1 MEKTEQEDVIKAL
14 SNLNLNFSDFEFKEI
29 DITNHQENAVYAIS
43 GEIEVTYK
51 PSKISNK
58 YKTGHGSSWP
68 AEFEFDIKTNF
79 YRTRQ

>member
-1 MEKTEQEDVIKAL
+1 MEKIEKEDLIKTL
-14 SNLNLNFSDFEFKEI
+14 SNLNLNFSDFEFKET
-29 DITNHQENAVYAIS
+29 DITNYQANSIYPIL
-43 GEIEVTYK
+43 GEIEITYK

-58 YKTGHGSSWP
+58 YKTGHGSFWP